1 METTEGDNPGRSR
14 LKPEA
19 AVAAVGE
26 NLTKGVTFCAKCLL
40 NLKKFLTTVYSII
53 KSLIGLILILII
65 YTLLGAA
72 LFQAVERP
80 YEQEQINNLINYKHQ
95 VLKDIKDSTYQLNS
109 GKINLSEWENQTRDL
124 LDEYESTARSSA
136 YGSLSE
142 EKWSFY
148 GALFFCG
155 TVYTTIGYG
164 NIVPM
169 TGIGK
174 IFAIIYAIT
183 GIPLAMIV
191 LAELGRKFTIGLK
204 LLLVVI
210 KRFYRLRDY
219 RKIIQRRFRPKESSK
234 DAEEGHVQNG
244 PKEESVVEGK
254 APDEPKKV
262 DTVVKVSSGGGS
274 TEVVN
279 GENSDQTS
287 TETNGR
293 EQGEQEGNDDSNG
306 ESKKNVSVVFG
317 VEIDDEFNLPPGIAL
332 AIMVIYLLI
341 GCLMYPAWE
350 DWSFLD
356 SFYFVFIS
364 MSTIGFGDILPAHP
378 KYFLISGVYLFIGL
392 SLISMCINV
401 GIEFF
406 TIQMKRAKKRMNK
419 AKDKM
424 AEMSKE
430 KMSEVGK
437 HMDKAK
443 GKMSQVTDK
452 MAEVTDKMAE
462 EVKKNVENVQR
473 EIQTKTGVKCSTP
486 IPFASEDGK
495 KGSKAGTPVHSPT
508 SKAGTPV
515 PSPTSKAGTP
525 VPSPTSKAGTPV
537 PSPTSKAGTPVH
549 SPTSKAGTPVPSPT
563 SKAGTPIPS
572 PTEDGKKG
580 SKAGTPVSSSRESKK
595 Y

>member
-1 METTEGDNPGRSR
+1 METTETDNPGSSR
-14 LKPEA
+14 RKPEA
-19 AVAAVGE
+19 AVAAMGE
-26 NLTKGVTFCAKCLL
+26 NLAKGVTFCTKCLR
-40 NLKKFLTTVYSII
+40 NLRKFLMTVYSII
-53 KSLIGLILILII
+53 KSLIGLIIILII

-80 YEQEQINNLINYKHQ
+80 YEQEQKNSLISYKEQ
-95 VLKDIKDSTYQLNS
+95 VFKDIKDSTYQLNS
-109 GKINLSEWENQTRDL
+109 GKITLSKWENQTRDL
-124 LDEYESTARSSA
+124 LDQYESTARSSA
-136 YGSLSE
+136 YGSISE

-204 LLLVVI
+204 VLLVI
-210 KRFYRLRDY
+210 IQRFYRLRDY
-219 RKIIQRRFRPKESSK
+219 RKVLQRRFRPKENTK
-234 DAEEGHVQNG
+234 NVEEGNVDNG
-244 PKEESVVEGK
+244 PKGESDPAQPPDDQEG
-254 APDEPKKV
+254 KV
-262 DTVVKVSSGGGS
+262 DTVVNVSPNGK

-279 GENSDQTS
+279 GESSDQNSPKSNDTDL
-287 TETNGR
+287 EAK
-293 EQGEQEGNDDSNG
+293 EQEGNEDTNV
-306 ESKKNVSVVFG
+306 ESKKHVNVVFG
-317 VEIDDEFNLPPGIAL
+317 VEIDEEFNLPPSLAL

-350 DWSFLD
+350 NWTFLD

-378 KYFLISGVYLFIGL
+378 KYFLISGIYLFIGL

-406 TIQMKRAKKRMNK
+406 TKTMKKAKKRMNK

-443 GKMSQVTDK
+443 DKMSQVTDK

-473 EIQTKTGVKCSTP
+473 EIQTK
-486 IPFASEDGK
+486 
-495 KGSKAGTPVHSPT
+495 KGSKS
-508 SKAGTPV
+508 GTPV
-515 PSPTSKAGTP
+515 PSPTEDVTKGSKANTP
-525 VPSPTSKAGTPV
+525 VPSPSQV
-537 PSPTSKAGTPVH
+537 
-549 SPTSKAGTPVPSPT
+549 
-563 SKAGTPIPS
+563 
-572 PTEDGKKG
+572 KK
-580 SKAGTPVSSSRESKK
+580 RML
-595 Y
+595 

>member
-1 METTEGDNPGRSR
+1 MEKTETNTPGSSR
-14 LKPEA
+14 RKPEA

-26 NLTKGVTFCAKCLL
+26 NLSKGVTFCTKCLR
-40 NLKKFLTTVYSII
+40 NLRKFLGTVYSII
-53 KSLIGLILILII
+53 KSLIGLIIILII
-65 YTLLGAA
+65 YTLIGAA

-80 YEQEQINNLINYKHQ
+80 YEQAQKNSLISYKQQ
-95 VLKDIKDSTYQLNS
+95 VLKSIKNSTIQLNS
-109 GKINLSEWENQTRDL
+109 RKITMERWENITRDL
-124 LDEYESTARSSA
+124 LDQYETTARSSA
-136 YGSLSE
+136 YGSISE

-204 LLLVVI
+204 VLLVI
-210 KRFYRLRDY
+210 IQRFYRLRDC
-219 RKIIQRRFRPKESSK
+219 RRVLRRRFRPKENSK
-234 DAEEGHVQNG
+234 DVEGGSIENG
-244 PKEESVVEGK
+244 QSKETNKEEEETPVE
-254 APDEPKKV
+254 EPAKS
-262 DTVVKVSSGGGS
+262 DTVVQVAPDGQTKVINGKNFDQKSLVSNEMDK
-274 TEVVN
+274 TE
-279 GENSDQTS
+279 
-287 TETNGR
+287 
-293 EQGEQEGNDDSNG
+293 EQEGNEDVTTEN
-306 ESKKNVSVVFG
+306 KKHVNVVFG
-317 VEIDDEFNLPPGIAL
+317 VEIDEEFNLPPSLAL

-341 GCLMYPAWE
+341 GCMMYPAWE
-350 DWSFLD
+350 NWTFLD

-378 KYFLISGVYLFIGL
+378 KYFLISGIYLFIGL

-406 TIQMKRAKKRMNK
+406 TKTIKRAKKRMNQ

-443 GKMSQVTDK
+443 DKMSQVTDK
-452 MAEVTDKMAE
+452 VAEVTDKMAE

-473 EIQTKTGVKCSTP
+473 EYQT
-486 IPFASEDGK
+486 I
-495 KGSKAGTPVHSPT
+495 KGSKS
-508 SKAGTPV
+508 GTPV
-515 PSPTSKAGTP
+515 PSPTDDIKKGSKANTP
-525 VPSPTSKAGTPV
+525 VPSPTDDVKKGSKANTPV
-537 PSPTSKAGTPVH
+537 PSPD
-549 SPTSKAGTPVPSPT
+549 
-563 SKAGTPIPS
+563 
-572 PTEDGKKG
+572 EMKK
-580 SKAGTPVSSSRESKK
+580 E
-595 Y
+595 